1 MNLTARELVEAVW
14 NSTFMTRSSTESGA
28 QSLAQGRD
36 PAQPVV
42 TPARLHLPYLDG
54 IRALMALYVVHNH
67 FLEQLGV
74 ARGPFRLSPK
84 ELLLALY
91 YGHYCVAVF
100 IVLSGYCLMLPV
112 LRDGGTLRGGLPTF
126 FRRRARRILPPYYFT
141 LAFCALLLGLRL
153 TVLHSLLP
161 DAANPKIW
169 LSHALLVHNLLSI
182 NHVYGINGAL
192 WSIATEC
199 QIYFFFPLLLLPLW
213 KRFGD
218 GAAIFAGFAVG
229 LAIFVARPALLY
241 ACPWFIGLFALG
253 LVAAHWSLNPKGS
266 FARLPWQWL
275 GLGLL
280 ALTHLSVR
288 LVPSLSPYEI
298 ASRFQTEGGGAY
310 LCLAPLVDIGIGLA
324 TFCFLI
330 HGTRA
335 TLAGRPS
342 KFLRVC
348 SWRPLVWI
356 GSFSYSLYLVHMP
369 MLQAV
374 DGLLRHLHAPSS
386 VEYALLV
393 FVFLPLCVAFS
404 FGFWHFAERPFLS
417 SPSGAK
423 KRLPGI
429 G

>member
-1 MNLTARELVEAVW
+1 
-14 NSTFMTRSSTESGA
+14 MTHSSTESGA
-28 QSLAQGRD
+28 QSLAQGHD

-67 FLEQLGV
+67 ILEQFGV
-74 ARGPFRLSPK
+74 VRGPFRIVLK
-84 ELLLALY
+84 ELVSALR

-141 LAFCALLLGLRL
+141 LAFCALLIGLRFA
-153 TVLHSLLP
+153 VLHDFLP
-161 DAANPKIW
+161 DAKNPKIW
-169 LSHALLVHNLLSI
+169 LSHALLIHDLLSV

-192 WSIATEC
+192 WSIGTEW
-199 QIYFFFPLLLLPLW
+199 QIYFFFPFLLLPVW
-213 KRFGD
+213 KRWGD
-218 GAAIFAGFAVG
+218 SATLLAGFGVG
-229 LAIFVARPALLY
+229 LAIFGARPALIY

-253 LVAAHWSLNPKGS
+253 LVAAKWSLNPHNS
-266 FARLPWQWL
+266 LARFPWQWL
-275 GLGLL
+275 GLSLL
-280 ALTHLSVR
+280 ALTYLSVY
-288 LVPSLSPYEI
+288 LMPSLSWYGI
-298 ASRFQTEGGGAY
+298 LGRYQAQGSGTFLG
-310 LCLAPLVDIGIGLA
+310 LAPLADTGIGLA
-324 TFCFLI
+324 TCCFLM

-356 GSFSYSLYLVHMP
+356 GSFSYSLYLVHLP
-369 MLQAV
+369 VIEAAH
-374 DGLLRHLHAPSS
+374 GLLHRLHIQSF
-386 VEYALLV
+386 VEYAVLV
-393 FVFLPLCVAFS
+393 FVCLPLCVAFS

-423 KRLPGI
+423 KRLTEVR
-429 G
+429 

>member
-1 MNLTARELVEAVW
+1 LAARELAGAAW

-28 QSLAQGRD
+28 QSLAQGHD
-36 PAQPVV
+36 PTQPVV

-67 FLEQLGV
+67 ILEQLGIV
-74 ARGPFRLSPK
+74 RGPFRLAPK
-84 ELLLALY
+84 ELLRALY

-112 LRDGGTLRGGLPTF
+112 LRDGGTLRGGLLTF

-141 LAFCALLLGLRL
+141 LAFCALLIGLRFA
-153 TVLHSLLP
+153 VLHDVLP
-161 DAANPKIW
+161 DARNPKIW
-169 LSHALLVHNLLSI
+169 LSHALLIHDLLSI

-192 WSIATEC
+192 WSVATEW

-213 KRFGD
+213 KRRGD
-218 GAAIFAGFAVG
+218 GAALLAGFGAG
-229 LAIFVARPALLY
+229 LAIFGARPALLY

-253 LVAAHWSLNPKGS
+253 LVAAHRSLNPKDS

-275 GLGLL
+275 GLALL
-280 ALTHLSVR
+280 ALTYLSVR
-288 LVPSLSPYEI
+288 LVPSLSWYEI
-298 ASRFQTEGGGAY
+298 ASRYRTQGGGAF
-310 LCLAPLVDIGIGLA
+310 LGLAPLADIGVGLA
-324 TFCFLI
+324 TCCFLM

-335 TLAGRPS
+335 TLAGHPS

-356 GSFSYSLYLVHMP
+356 GSFSYSLYLVHLP
-369 MLQAV
+369 MLEAAH
-374 DGLLRHLHAPSS
+374 GLLRRLHAPFLA
-386 VEYALLV
+386 EYAVLV
-393 FVFLPLCVAFS
+393 LVFLPICVAFS

-417 SPSGAK
+417 SLSGAR
-423 KRLPGI
+423 KRLPETG
-429 G
+429 